1 MLTLLNSN
9 FEEWYMKNPETAL
22 EEFKFSINKMGKS
35 GALFDLNKLN
45 DISKNELAKLSAE
58 EMFAF
63 LSDWANEFG
72 TETQK
77 AYFADKDY
85 MLQVLTLCM
94 GIGGKKRRK
103 DFTTAKQAVE
113 FMAYFFDETF
123 APEYAYRFDNETVK
137 KVLAG
142 FKAVYDV
149 TDDNSAW
156 FEKLKGVA
164 NELGFATDMK
174 AYKANPEAFPGNVS
188 DVAEMLRVAMTG
200 LTNTPDLCT
209 IMQILGTDRTLSRL
223 DKAIANL

>member
-1 MLTLLNSN
+1 
-9 FEEWYMKNPETAL
+9 
-22 EEFKFSINKMGKS
+22 
-35 GALFDLNKLN
+35 
-45 DISKNELAKLSAE
+45 
-58 EMFAF
+58 
-63 LSDWANEFG
+63 
-72 TETQK
+72 
-77 AYFADKDY
+77 
-85 MLQVLTLCM
+85 M

-188 DVAEMLRVAMTG
+188 DGAEMLRVAMTG

-209 IMQILGTDRTLSRL
+209 IMQILGTDRTIARL